1 MMLISRKGI
10 NQVMQKGT
18 IDVDINDGGNNMDK
32 YHFPEGFLWGGAT
45 AANQIEGG
53 LNEGNKGFN
62 IADVLPG
69 GKERYDILMNPGFE
83 FEIYPDQFY
92 YPNHEA
98 IDFYHRYKEDI
109 ALFAEIGFKAFR
121 MSIAW
126 TRIFPNGD
134 ELEANEEGLA
144 FYDAVFDELHKHG
157 IEPVVTIS
165 HYEMPLNLVK
175 EYGGWRNRQVVVFF
189 QRYVNAILNR
199 YKNKVKYWM
208 TFNEIN
214 SGLVMPINGLGFA
227 YQNEEDKYQATFQA
241 YHHQF
246 IASAI
251 AVKACHQI
259 IPGSKI
265 GCMILFAPVYAYDSN
280 PENVMYA
287 LQEEQL
293 FNYFC
298 ADVQVR
304 GEYPAFI
311 KRYFKEHEIQLEIND
326 GDLELLKEGTVDFI
340 GFSYYMSRTEKK
352 VKTDADSTEGNI
364 IGGVRNPFLQ
374 ATDWGWE
381 IDPAGLR
388 ISLNK
393 LYDRYQ
399 KPLFVVENGL
409 GAYDKV
415 EEDGSIHDDY
425 RIAYLR
431 DHIEAM
437 GEAIEDG
444 VDLMGYTSWG
454 CIDMVSMSTGEFSKR
469 YGYIYVDKHDDGSG
483 TLERKRKKSFF
494 WYKDVIASNG
504 ESL

>member
-1 MMLISRKGI
+1 MK
-10 NQVMQKGT
+10 
-18 IDVDINDGGNNMDK
+18 K
-32 YHFPEGFLWGGAT
+32 YTFREGFLWGGAT

-53 LNEGNKGFN
+53 FGEGGKGLN

-69 GKERYDILMNPGFE
+69 GKERYDILLNPGFD
-83 FEIYPDQFY
+83 FKVHRDKYS

-109 ALFAEIGFKAFR
+109 ALFAEMGFKVFR
-121 MSIAW
+121 LSIAW
-126 TRIFPNGD
+126 TRIFPNGN
-134 ELEANEEGLA
+134 EFEPNEEGLA
-144 FYDAVFDELHKHG
+144 FYDRVFDELHKHG

-165 HYEMPLNLVK
+165 HYEMPLHLVT
-175 EYGGWRNRQVVVFF
+175 EYGGWRNRQVVTFF
-189 QRYVNAILNR
+189 ERYVNAIFNR

-214 SGLVMPINGLGFA
+214 SGFVMPIQGLGFA
-227 YQNEEDKYQATFQA
+227 IQKEEDKYQPTFQA
-241 YHHQF
+241 FHHQF
-246 IASAI
+246 VASAI
-251 AVKACHQI
+251 AVKACHEI
-259 IPGSKI
+259 IPEAKI
-265 GCMILFAPVYAYDSN
+265 GNMILFAPVYSYDSN

-287 LQEEQL
+287 YKEERL

-304 GEYPAFI
+304 GEYPSYM
-311 KRYFKEHEIQLEIND
+311 KRYFKEHGIELEIQE
-326 GDLELLKEGTVDFI
+326 GDLELIKEGTVDYI

-352 VKTDADSTEGNI
+352 QKTGGESSEGNI
-364 IGGVRNPFLQ
+364 IGGVKNPFLK
-374 ATDWGWE
+374 ASDWGWE
-381 IDPAGLR
+381 IDPEGLR

-399 KPLFVVENGL
+399 VPLFVVENGL

-415 EEDGSIHDDY
+415 EEDGSIYDDY
-425 RIAYLR
+425 RIDYLR
-431 DHIEAM
+431 EHIKAM

-444 VDLMGYTSWG
+444 AEVMGYTSWG
-454 CIDMVSMSTGEFSKR
+454 CIDLVSASSGEFSKR
-469 YGYIYVDKHDDGSG
+469 YGMIYVDKQDDGSG

-504 ESL
+504 ERLDSK

>member
-1 MMLISRKGI
+1 MKTYTFR
-10 NQVMQKGT
+10 
-18 IDVDINDGGNNMDK
+18 
-32 YHFPEGFLWGGAT
+32 EGFLWGGAT

-53 LNEGNKGFN
+53 FGEGGKGLN

-69 GKERYDILMNPGFE
+69 GKERYDILLNPGFD
-83 FEIYPDQFY
+83 FKVHQVKYS

-109 ALFAEIGFKAFR
+109 ALFAEMGFKVFR
-121 MSIAW
+121 LSIAW
-126 TRIFPNGD
+126 TRIFPNGN
-134 ELEANEEGLA
+134 EFEPNEEGLA
-144 FYDAVFDELHKHG
+144 FYDRVFDELHKHG

-165 HYEMPLNLVK
+165 HYEMPLHLVT
-175 EYGGWRNRQVVVFF
+175 EYGGWRNRQVVTFF
-189 QRYVNAILNR
+189 ERYVNEIFNR

-214 SGLVMPINGLGFA
+214 SGLFMPIQGLGFA
-227 YQNEEDKYQATFQA
+227 IQKEEDKYLPTFQA
-241 YHHQF
+241 FHHQF
-246 IASAI
+246 VASAI
-251 AVKACHQI
+251 AVKACHEI
-259 IPGSKI
+259 IPEAKI
-265 GCMILFAPVYAYDSN
+265 GNMILFAPVYSYDSN

-287 LQEEQL
+287 YEEERL

-304 GEYPAFI
+304 GEYPSYM
-311 KRYFKEHEIQLEIND
+311 KRYFKDHGIELDIQE
-326 GDLELLKEGTVDFI
+326 GDLELIKEGTVDYI

-352 VKTDADSTEGNI
+352 EKTGGESSEGNI
-364 IGGVRNPFLQ
+364 IGGVKNPFLK
-374 ATDWGWE
+374 ASDWGWE
-381 IDPAGLR
+381 IDPEGLR

-399 KPLFVVENGL
+399 VPLFVVENGL

-415 EEDGSIHDDY
+415 EEDGSIQDDY
-425 RIAYLR
+425 RIDYLR
-431 DHIEAM
+431 EHIKAM

-444 VDLMGYTSWG
+444 AEVMGYTSWG
-454 CIDMVSMSTGEFSKR
+454 CIDLVSASSGEFSKR
-469 YGYIYVDKHDDGSG
+469 YGMIYVDKQDDGSG

-504 ESL
+504 ERLDSK